1 MLYFTHLPTLIAKQQ
16 ACLSDWSGFF
26 NAMRTSKKLVN
37 QNLKKQI
44 HQLLY
49 QVVADIK
56 APAEAKILL
65 EDFLS
70 KEELEVVTR
79 RLAIAY
85 FIAKGKSYADIKKML
100 GVSSTTIA
108 SIAPQIQKQPG
119 YQLALKKIQA
129 EEWAQNWANKIGG
142 FLKRK

>member
-1 MLYFTHLPTLIAKQQ
+1 
-16 ACLSDWSGFF
+16 
-26 NAMRTSKKLVN
+26 MRTSKKSVN

-56 APAEAKILL
+56 TPDEVKTFL

-79 RLAIAY
+79 RLAVAY
-85 FIAKGKSYADIKKML
+85 FVNKGKSYGEIKNL
-100 GVSSTTIA
+100 LTVSSTTIA
-108 SIAPQIQKQPG
+108 SIAPQIEKRPG

-129 EEWAQNWANKIGG
+129 EEWAQGWANKIGG
-142 FLKRK
+142 LLKRK

>member
-1 MLYFTHLPTLIAKQQ
+1 
-16 ACLSDWSGFF
+16 
-26 NAMRTSKKLVN
+26 MRTSKKSVN
-37 QNLKKQI
+37 QNLRRQI

-56 APAEAKILL
+56 TPEEAKIFLK
-65 EDFLS
+65 DFLS

-79 RLAIAY
+79 RLAVTY
-85 FIAKGKSYADIKKML
+85 FISKSKSYADIKNML

-108 SIAPQIQKQPG
+108 SIAPQIEKRPG

-129 EEWAQNWANKIGG
+129 EEWALRWAAKLGGLVKIG
-142 FLKRK
+142 RK